1 MHSVNLPKTARM
13 LRLPSFCLLIAH
25 PLQGDRFMDKK
36 EAPIQIFLQ
45 NPKAT
50 AKTVCRDLLL
60 VSALTFKDNSRII

>member
-1 MHSVNLPKTARM
+1 
-13 LRLPSFCLLIAH
+13 
-25 PLQGDRFMDKK
+25 MDKK